1 MKHRPIFIA
10 AALLA
15 LLAGA
20 CRSPQHRNE
29 PHTPSDQNAK
39 LSQGLFLNGTPL
51 FLDSSFPSV
60 RYEKVL
66 ALLDGNS
73 LVLGDANKQLE
84 GYRRDG
90 FAYIIDRDGLI
101 LKSVESS
108 GGIASACQHP
118 SGAVSV
124 VSLEQPV
131 VDPQNNEIKRYAI
144 VINRLTSNFDSER
157 MILWQDSLPESYYE
171 IPNSFEAAQT
181 NGPYVMLQPPSDD
194 NRVISAD
201 RFGRMSLTCIGEELL
216 FAVNHMGQK
225 LYRYDE
231 NLKLNW
237 AITVGPYQTWTSI
250 LFSSPPP
257 EVSVLSN
264 GDIVTAIGVDS
275 VSIHAYNHRFNS
287 ELKSRRTDVLDYDVI
302 VKQYRSSGELRWQMT
317 AGTVAS
323 DYIRGMTTKDDQIYL
338 AMGQRLVKTNEPN
351 NTMNWDV
358 AMQQLNSSDDV
369 ARTRVLDLDNE
380 DYVAG
385 LKNINGRLYI
395 YGANGYE
402 QADTNSWVTDPHA
415 FIASIDAE
423 SLHLV
428 EQKVLRGQRATIGRD
443 LAFDESSGDMLLIGT
458 TDGPIT
464 HSTDTHEQG
473 FLARLPLHAFEALS
487 E

>member
-1 MKHRPIFIA
+1 MKHRYLFIA
-10 AALLA
+10 ASLLA
-15 LLAGA
+15 LSLGA
-20 CRSPQHRNE
+20 CRSPRYKNE
-29 PHTPSDQNAK
+29 PHFPSDQNAK

-51 FLDSSFPSV
+51 FLDNSSPSV

-66 ALLDGNS
+66 PLLDGKS
-73 LVLGDANKQLE
+73 LVLGDAKKQLE

-90 FAYIIDRDGLI
+90 FAYIIDRDGYI
-101 LKSVESS
+101 LKSIDSS
-108 GGIASACQHP
+108 GGITSACQHP

-124 VSLEQPV
+124 VSLDQPV
-131 VDPQNNEIKRYAI
+131 VDPQNNELKRYAI
-144 VINRLTSNFDSER
+144 AINRLTPNFDSER

-171 IPNSFEAAQT
+171 IPTSFEAAQK
-181 NGPYVMLQPPSDD
+181 NGPYVMMQPSSDD
-194 NRVISAD
+194 SRVISTD

-231 NLKLNW
+231 NLKLLW
-237 AITVGPYQTWTSI
+237 STTVGPYQTWASI

-257 EVSVLSN
+257 KVAVLSN
-264 GDIVTAIGVDS
+264 GDIVTAIGIDS

-287 ELKSRRTDVLDYDVI
+287 ELKSRRTDVLDYDVV
-302 VKQYRSSGELRWQMT
+302 VKKYSSSGELRWQKT
-317 AGTVAS
+317 AGTVVS
-323 DYIRGMTTKDDQIYL
+323 DYIRGLATVDDQIYL
-338 AMGQRLVKTNEPN
+338 VMGQRLVKTNEPN

-358 AMQQLNSSDDV
+358 AMQQLNSAGDV
-369 ARTRVLDLDNE
+369 TRTHVLDLDNE
-380 DYVAG
+380 DSVAG
-385 LKNINGRLYI
+385 LKSMNGNLYI
-395 YGANGYE
+395 FGANGYE
-402 QADTNSWVTDPHA
+402 QADSNSWVTDPHA

-443 LAFDESSGDMLLIGT
+443 LAFDESSGEMLFVGS

-464 HSTDTHEQG
+464 HSTDAHEQG
-473 FLARLPLHAFEALS
+473 FLVRLPLHGFEALG